1 VLAMSLPKVLLGLLE
16 PGPSHGYDLKHSYDK
31 RFGTV
36 RALPYAQVY
45 ATLARLERDD
55 MVRVVGTQQVGG
67 PERTTYGITAQG
79 KRTLQSWF
87 GEPEPPATALQS
99 IVFTKVVLALMSGRS
114 AQQILDNQRAAHLQL
129 MRDLTARKRDASLT
143 DTLALD
149 FTLFHLEA
157 DLRWLEHT
165 AARLD
170 RLAEEI

>member
-1 VLAMSLPKVLLGLLE
+1 VSLPKVLLGLLE
-16 PGPSHGYDLKHSYDK
+16 PGPSHGYDLKHAYDK

-45 ATLARLERDD
+45 ATLARLERDR
-55 MVRVVGTQQVGG
+55 MIRVVGTLQAGG
-67 PERTTYGITAQG
+67 PERTTYGITPEG
-79 KRTLQSWF
+79 KGNLASWF
-87 GEPEPPATALQS
+87 GEPEAPAAALQS

-114 AQQILDNQRAAHLQL
+114 ARQILDDQRAAHLAI
-129 MRDLTARKRDASLT
+129 MRDLTARKREASLT

-170 RLAEEI
+170 RLAEEIS